1 MYTDIIRL
9 SPIFKEKVWGGSS
22 LHTNFDYD
30 IPSDHTGECWGIA
43 SHPSGSSTI
52 TNGPLTGWTLM
63 DAWKEHKKEL
73 FNEDNDEKA
82 FPLLIK
88 ILDAND
94 DLSVQVHP
102 NDAQAHELEDNEA
115 YGKTECWYIVDC
127 KDGSEIVLGHHA
139 KTRAELEDYIE
150 KGDWDGL
157 LRRVPVKPGDFF
169 FVPAGTIHAIGEG
182 IVILETQQNSDTTYR
197 VYDYDRR
204 DDQNQTRELHLNK
217 AVEVT
222 TIPDEKQENAFSYQ
236 NVHDLSITTLTENDF
251 FSVFHLDLDG
261 IYEGSRPADYLLATI
276 IEGEVTFTG
285 KDTHLLK
292 KGDHFILPYEL
303 ENFKLE
309 GTAKAIVSYPK

>member
-1 MYTDIIRL
+1 MYTDLIRL

-52 TNGPLTGWTLM
+52 ANGPLEGWTLM
-63 DAWKEHKKEL
+63 DAWKEHKKAL

-88 ILDAND
+88 LLDAND

-102 NDAQAHELEDNEA
+102 DDAQAHELEDNEA

-127 KDGSEIVLGHHA
+127 KEDSEIVLGHHA
-139 KTRAELEDYIE
+139 KTRGELEEYIE
-150 KGDWDGL
+150 QGNWDGL
-157 LRRVPVKPGDFF
+157 LRRVPVQPGDFF

-204 DDQNQTRELHLNK
+204 DDQNQTRELHLDK

-222 TIPDEKQENAFSYQ
+222 TIPDKKQENDFSYRQ
-236 NVHDLSITTLTENDF
+236 DQDLSITTLTANDF
-251 FSVFHLDLDG
+251 FSVFHLDLNG
-261 IYEGSRPADYLLATI
+261 TYEGSKPADYLLATI
-276 IEGEVTFTG
+276 LEGEVTFTG
-285 KDTHLLK
+285 TDTHLLK
-292 KGDHFILPYEL
+292 KGDHFILPYGL
-303 ENFKLE
+303 ENFILK